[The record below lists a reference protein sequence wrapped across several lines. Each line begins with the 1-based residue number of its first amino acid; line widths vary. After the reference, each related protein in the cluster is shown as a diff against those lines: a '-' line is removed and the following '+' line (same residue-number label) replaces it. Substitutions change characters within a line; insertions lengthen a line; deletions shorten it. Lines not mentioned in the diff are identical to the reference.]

1 MLGLST
7 PPASTISDALSLIK
21 AVQDTPTLSAN
32 LKALQDATAEHQKA
46 LEDLQAEKQSVSQ
59 QAAQVKIALE
69 NVSAREARVSE
80 RETKVSQAEQAL
92 TQAQTIH
99 AANVAGYDQ
108 LVQTLKTQQLQFE
121 NGRQAWMASTQAMT
135 EQLKQRENA
144 VALREEQLKAR
155 QDRLRDALS

>member
-1 MLGLST
+1 
-7 PPASTISDALSLIK
+7 
-21 AVQDTPTLSAN
+21 
-32 LKALQDATAEHQKA
+32 
-46 LEDLQAEKQSVSQ
+46 
-59 QAAQVKIALE
+59 LE